1 MKNKFTKIGFLTA
14 AILLSLFFSAFDAAA
29 QTSKRRKKVG
39 RVKNTPVAAPKIQ
52 PVVAARTPGYID
64 GNQIVRGEIPQT
76 NGEATG
82 AEDAL
87 PSGTAVSDDRETQIR
102 QLGDRLKTLESA
114 KGKDQKQKQ
123 LLMNLDILTRAES
136 RVESL
141 RKQLFEIIEKEN
153 STNARIEQISI
164 ESRGE
169 VIDRNVA
176 LMGSLRP
183 EEIREQRRKSLE
195 AEKINLE
202 TLLAQIRTNRTALET
217 SVQKADAL
225 VEKVR
230 TKLDKEIDDAL
241 ADPTENQ

>member
-1 MKNKFTKIGFLTA
+1 MKNKFTKIGWLTA
-14 AILLSLFFSAFDAAA
+14 AILCSLVFSAFDASA
-29 QTSKRRKKVG
+29 QTSKRRKKIG
-39 RVKNTPVAAPKIQ
+39 RVRNTPVAAPKIQ
-52 PVVAARTPGYID
+52 PVAATAQTPGYID
-64 GNQIVRGEIPQT
+64 GNQIVRGEIPPA
-76 NGEATG
+76 NGEPTG
-82 AEDAL
+82 AENAL
-87 PSGTAVSDDRETQIR
+87 PTGTAVSDDRETQIK

-153 STNARIEQISI
+153 STRARIEQIEI
-164 ESRGE
+164 DSRGE
-169 VIDRNVA
+169 VIDRSVA

-183 EEIREQRRKSLE
+183 EELREQRRISLE
-195 AEKINLE
+195 AEKRHLE
-202 TLLAQIRTNRTALET
+202 TLLAQIQTNRTALES

-230 TKLDKEIDDAL
+230 TKLDRDIDDAL
-241 ADPTENQ
+241 TDEN